1 MAPFMPA
8 STDTLDKFGLS
19 PRRYVLMV
27 SRLVPEKRHEDLI
40 KAFVDAA
47 LPGWKLAL
55 VGGADHPD
63 EYSTRVNVSRRRPP
77 MWSRQASRR
86 VSRSTRHANAGIFVL
101 PSSHEGLP
109 IVLLEAISYGL
120 PVLST
125 DIPANLEIGLPK
137 ESYFKPGDIR
147 TLAERIQEFARSPCT
162 EETRQR
168 NRDWVIGRYDWRISA
183 RETVEFTDPSLSL
196 ERGPA
201 TCRKRDDAMVSVAIT

>member
-1 MAPFMPA
+1 
-8 STDTLDKFGLS
+8 
-19 PRRYVLMV
+19 VLMV

-63 EYSTRVNVSRRRPP
+63 EYSTRVERLAAQTPNVVATGF
-77 MWSRQASRR
+77 QKGVALNEIY
-86 VSRSTRHANAGIFVL
+86 ANAGIFVL

-183 RETVEFTDPSLSL
+183 RETVDVYRSLIES
-196 ERGPA
+196 GTGA
-201 TCRKRDDAMVSVAIT
+201 SHVSQTG